1 MPPGQESAFKVGSG
15 YPTSPVKKLPS
26 LAVGKNTL
34 LDGSLFC
41 RVTMNRS
48 ICKQMLVRHL

>member
-1 MPPGQESAFKVGSG
+1 MPPGQGSAFKVGSG
-15 YPTSPVKKLPS
+15 YPTPPVKTLPS
-26 LAVGKNTL
+26 LAVGENTL

-48 ICKQMLVRHL
+48 ICNQMLVRHK